1 MTPRQRL
8 VGTVAG
14 TLLAVAGLVF
24 AVLGISYAYT
34 GLREPD
40 VGSLLLG
47 LGAVTA
53 VIGLALLGGGGAV
66 VVWARRKRS

>member
-14 TLLAVAGLVF
+14 TLLAAAGLVF
-24 AVLGISYAYT
+24 AVLGVSYAYT

-40 VGSLLLG
+40 VGSLLLV
-47 LGAVTA
+47 LGGVTA
-53 VIGLALLGGGGAV
+53 VIGLALLGGGGAI
-66 VVWARRKRS
+66 VVWSRRKRS